1 MRLLAAMFKHETNTF
16 SPVPTRTERF
26 FGYRPGMLAG
36 QAAIDAHRGTGSGL
50 GGFIAVAD
58 EAGATIEV
66 AVAAEAN
73 PSGPVEDDAY
83 EAISTP
89 ILEAV
94 RAGGWDA
101 ILLDLHGAMV
111 TRSHEDGEGELL
123 RRIREIDPRTPIGVV
138 MDMHANVYDAIVR
151 NATVVTGYHTYPH
164 VDVREAG
171 MRAARV
177 ILRTLRGEVRPVM
190 TWANRPMLPHVMR
203 QGTHAEPNRSLQAAC
218 VEHERAGRALAC
230 SVFVGFPHA
239 DIREAGLSAVV
250 CTDGDA
256 AAGEAI
262 RDALLD
268 RAWAA
273 REQFVYRAEPLAE
286 SVARAKAAG
295 DAPVAP
301 GARGGPVVM
310 LDHCDNVASGGTMDT
325 TAVLAEVLR
334 QGLQDAVFYA
344 LHDPESVRAAIAAGV
359 GAQVTLDVGGRS
371 PMPSIGAPAA
381 PLRVTG
387 VVRRITDGVYRL
399 RGPMG
404 AGARANNGP
413 TVVLQVGG
421 LELVL
426 ISLYQEPFD
435 LECFASVGIDPT
447 HRRFVVIKSRVHWR
461 AGLGELAREVVECSG
476 VGVTTSDYSLLK
488 FEKVRRPVFPL
499 DAI

>member
-16 SPVPTRTERF
+16 SPVPTPTERF
-26 FGYRPGMLAG
+26 FGYRPGMLVG
-36 QAAIDAHRGTGSGL
+36 SAAIDAHRGTGSGL

-83 EAISTP
+83 EAISRP

-171 MRAARV
+171 MRAAQV

-190 TWANRPMLPHVMR
+190 RWANRPMLPHVMR

-256 AAGEAI
+256 GAAETI
-262 RDALLD
+262 RDALLEQ
-268 RAWAA
+268 AWAA
-273 REQFVYRAEPLAE
+273 RERFVYRAEPLAE
-286 SVARAKAAG
+286 SVARAKALG
-295 DAPVAP
+295 DAPAAH
-301 GARGGPVVM
+301 GAKGGPVVL

-325 TAVLAEVLR
+325 TAVLAEVIR

-344 LHDPESVRAAIAAGV
+344 IHDPESVRAAIAAGV
-359 GAQVTLDVGGRS
+359 GAELTLEVGGRS
-371 PMPSIGAPAA
+371 PMPSIGAQAV

-404 AGARANNGP
+404 AGARAHNGP

-447 HRRFVVIKSRVHWR
+447 RRRFVVIKSRVHWR
-461 AGLGELAREVVECSG
+461 AGLGELAREVVECAG

-488 FEKVRRPVFPL
+488 FERVRRPVFPL